1 MNVSKYMGWVM
12 PSCKDVH
19 RLVADGLD
27 RDLSAVDRLRVRVH
41 LAMCKGCTNFSRQ
54 VHLLRSAMK
63 RFPLL
68 DEE

>member
-1 MNVSKYMGWVM
+1 MNVSKYMGWIM

-19 RLVADGLD
+19 RLVAEGLD
-27 RDLSAVDRLRVRVH
+27 RELPFADRVRIRVH

-54 VHLLRSAMK
+54 MYWLRSAMK

-68 DEE
+68 EEE